1 MTSSVI
7 DFPDDTAVADDEL
20 QTTLLGWRDKYPF
33 FMDGSR
39 MFGLGDPVCM
49 VTPQFCLEWVLTRM
63 ATRYREVPGVAA
75 LVARSSLEDV
85 AACMTAEEV
94 RSVGEVIWCCELS
107 EVTVAEKRR
116 AEVTRLSE
124 HPEYGTW

>member
-1 MTSSVI
+1 MTAGVV
-7 DFPDDTAVADDEL
+7 DDSAIADDEL
-20 QTTLLGWRDKYPF
+20 QTALLDWRDEYPR

-39 MFGLGDPVCM
+39 MFGLGDQGAA

-85 AACMTAEEV
+85 AASMTTYEV
-94 RSVGEVIWCCELS
+94 HSVGEVIWCCELS
-107 EVTVAEKRR
+107 EVTMTEKRR
-116 AEVTRLSE
+116 VEGMQLME